1 MVGIDGRYDLV
12 DGGRVTQPRYA
23 FWFAGGAGWSVE
35 GHGVDPDI
43 DVPIA
48 PHDWAA
54 GRDPQLETA
63 IATVLAS
70 LEQQAPGAATE
81 PQRSA
86 VPGPADAAAAP

>member
-1 MVGIDGRYDLV
+1 M
-12 DGGRVTQPRYA
+12 TQPRYA

-70 LEQQAPGAATE
+70 LEQN
-81 PQRSA
+81 R
-86 VPGPADAAAAP
+86 PAQPPSLNDRPSRALPTLPPRPDPSVA